1 MTTTEVKTQL
11 HNYIEKADQAFL
23 RIAYVMF
30 QQYFEEQKNQKNREQ
45 ELLTKI
51 NQGLSKEEKTRLDA
65 LKGKRKTNTISA
77 EEHTELLQL
86 VEKVEAFTAN
96 RVLYL
101 SELAQIRD
109 TDIRS
114 LMKDLNLQ
122 KPSHA

>member
-1 MTTTEVKTQL
+1 MNTTEVKTQL

-30 QQYFEEQKNQKNREQ
+30 QQYFEEQKNQQNREQ

-51 NQGLSKEEKTRLDA
+51 IQGLSPEGKSRLDA
-65 LKGKRKTNTISA
+65 LNAKRKTNTIST

-101 SELAQIRD
+101 SELAQLRN

-114 LMKDLNLQ
+114 LMKDLKLQ
-122 KPSHA
+122 KTSHA